1 MAVPQEV
8 VLRQRICRGAGGGC
22 GALFFICPPCDRGQR
37 YCSPACRT
45 QARIQQT
52 RRANRRYQLSPEG
65 RADHRDRQAAYR
77 CRRRQ
82 PRACVTDPSSPSIVS
97 PSSCSSRLRETDLR
111 TAATA
116 LAQRRTP
123 APILHSQP
131 RCRMCGR
138 SGRFVNPYP
147 RWPKPG

>member
-1 MAVPQEV
+1 MAVQQEV

-52 RRANRRYQLSPEG
+52 RRANRLYQRSPEG

-77 CRRRQ
+77 CRRREQ
-82 PRACVTDPSSPSIVS
+82 QARVTDQSSPSIVS
-97 PSSCSSRLRETDLR
+97 PSSCSSRLRETDPL
-111 TAATA
+111 TAAAATVS
-116 LAQRRTP
+116 RRTP
-123 APILHSQP
+123 APAAHSQL
-131 RCRMCGR
+131 RCMVCGR